1 MKTLRSY
8 MYGQTFFLS
17 FLLLE
22 EVRKGPYFTNSITP
36 GTNQTQTNIQRRG
49 VQNLLLGNMSPP
61 QAENKCSPF
70 FKNYRSVHTLRYMA
84 EAKSRRWYMLQEKER
99 YRCVYIH
106 RCMWKYIVTCLL
118 CWQAV
123 PQRQTFP
130 NLLPYTSSL
139 TANTRTSI
147 SRNKMLVYF
156 YFYSFKNN

>member
-1 MKTLRSY
+1 

-70 FKNYRSVHTLRYMA
+70 FKITAAFIHYDTWPKPKVDA
-84 EAKSRRWYMLQEKER
+84 GICCRRKKDAD
-99 YRCVYIH
+99 VY
-106 RCMWKYIVTCLL
+106 
-118 CWQAV
+118 
-123 PQRQTFP
+123 TFTDVCG
-130 NLLPYTSSL
+130 N
-139 TANTRTSI
+139 I
-147 SRNKMLVYF
+147 S
-156 YFYSFKNN
+156 